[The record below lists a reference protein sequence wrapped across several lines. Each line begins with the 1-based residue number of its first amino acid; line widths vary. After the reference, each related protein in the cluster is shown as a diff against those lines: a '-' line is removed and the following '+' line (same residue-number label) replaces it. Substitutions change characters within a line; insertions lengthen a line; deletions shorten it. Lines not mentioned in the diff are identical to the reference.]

1 MVVSLLIGASVSYL
15 IGVIILVTARPV
27 HRDAL
32 VQSLVLLIVLTG
44 LGAVNLRFGIIEQ
57 KFASEFAF
65 DRFRGEESL
74 RPNDTF
80 AVQAIANTPAFIV
93 AQGWQAAIGTN
104 AAVTALVYAFLWD
117 RGSKAHLYSLG
128 PAAFNFSFFAL
139 RDPFIGLIFM
149 FLVLA
154 FGRDFNLKKLPVP
167 LLIAAVAMFWTRPEN
182 LLIILSLVGVL
193 AYRHS
198 NTVLT
203 RFAVL
208 GLGVVS
214 AIIALRFAP
223 ALLGVRT
230 TISIGNLP
238 AFFAEFS
245 EDRGTRTE
253 ATGVGGGS
261 DILGGALQRMP
272 LPIRYPIQLF
282 TFFVLPLPFEIR
294 SVTLLLSAVDSVF
307 FAYSS
312 RKLFKEGT
320 APAKLLFVV
329 YVLVAAFFS
338 SNYGNVFR
346 IRYPL
351 YFVIGA
357 GLYANRGATPSTS
370 PAGRALRRESG
381 TVVREG
387 LHQ

>member
-1 MVVSLLIGASVSYL
+1 MVVPLLIGSSVSFL
-15 IGVIILVTARPV
+15 IGAIAIVSTRAVN
-27 HRDAL
+27 RDAL
-32 VQSLVLLIVLTG
+32 IQAIFVLVTLTA
-44 LGAVNLRFGIIEQ
+44 LAAVNLRFGIIEQ

-65 DRFRGEESL
+65 DRFLGRESL

-80 AVQAIANTPAFIV
+80 AVQALANTPAFFL
-93 AQGWQAAIGTN
+93 AQSWEAAIGTN
-104 AAVTALVYAFLWD
+104 AAVTALTYAFLWD
-117 RGSKAHLYSLG
+117 QKSKDHLYFLG
-128 PAAFNFSFFAL
+128 PAALNFSFFAL

-154 FGRDFNLKKLPVP
+154 FGSEFTLKKLPVP
-167 LLIAAVAMFWTRPEN
+167 LLVAAIAMFWTRPEN
-182 LLIILSLVGVL
+182 LLIILALVGVL
-193 AYRHS
+193 SYQNSR
-198 NTVLT
+198 TTLM
-203 RFAVL
+203 RFCVL
-208 GLGVVS
+208 GAGAVGAL
-214 AIIALRFAP
+214 AALRFAP
-223 ALLGVRT
+223 ALLGVNQ

-245 EDRGTRTE
+245 EDRGTRTV

-294 SVTLLLSAVDSVF
+294 SVTLLLSAIDSVF
-307 FAYSS
+307 FAFAS

-357 GLYANRGATPSTS
+357 GLYSNRHRVSQERVERTEVLAS
-370 PAGRALRRESG
+370 
-381 TVVREG
+381 
-387 LHQ
+387 Q

>member
-1 MVVSLLIGASVSYL
+1 MIVALLIGSSASFLVGAVLIVSTRS
-15 IGVIILVTARPV
+15 I

-32 VQSLVLLIVLTG
+32 LQAVFVLAMLTFVA
-44 LGAVNLRFGIIEQ
+44 AVNLRFGIIEQ

-65 DRFRGEESL
+65 DRFLGRESL

-80 AVQAIANTPAFIV
+80 AVQALVNTPAFLL
-93 AQGWQAAIGTN
+93 AQSWEAAIGTN
-104 AAVTALVYAFLWD
+104 AAVTALTYAFLWD
-117 RGSKAHLYSLG
+117 PKSKAHLYFLG
-128 PAAFNFSFFAL
+128 PAALNFSFFAL

-154 FGRDFNLKKLPVP
+154 FGSEFTLRKLPMP

-182 LLIILSLVGVL
+182 LLIILALVGVL
-193 AYRHS
+193 GYQHS
-198 NTVLT
+198 RTTLM

-208 GLGVVS
+208 GAGCFA
-214 AIIALRFAP
+214 AIGALRFAP
-223 ALLGVRT
+223 ALLGVNQ

-294 SVTLLLSAVDSVF
+294 SITLLLSAVDSVF
-307 FAYSS
+307 FAFSA

-351 YFVIGA
+351 YFIIGA
-357 GLYANRGATPSTS
+357 GLYSNRNSVSNDVPDQKQV
-370 PAGRALRRESG
+370 LES
-381 TVVREG
+381 R
-387 LHQ
+387 